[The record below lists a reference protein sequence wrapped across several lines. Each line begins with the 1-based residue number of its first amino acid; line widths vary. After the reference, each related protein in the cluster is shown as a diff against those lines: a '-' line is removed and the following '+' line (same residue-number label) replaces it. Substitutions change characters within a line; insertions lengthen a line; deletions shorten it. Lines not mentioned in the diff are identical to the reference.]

1 MWTTQ
6 TSVVGLETTRSSTG
20 VLATTST
27 SAEGSKTTRPS
38 PGGLWTTRT
47 SVEGSETTGSST
59 GKITGARRT
68 TWESGS
74 EVATYEGTSGK
85 FSKATI
91 SGSSHTEATTLIAS
105 NSTSGTGLRP
115 EDNTAVAGGQAT
127 GRVTGTTKVIPGTTV
142 APGSSNTE
150 STTSLGERR
159 TTRIGI
165 ITGATTGTSERSSP
179 GSKTGNTGAISGTT
193 VAPGSSNTV
202 TMGVTTGTTIAPG
215 SSNTKATTPTEVRT
229 TTEVRT
235 ATETTTSRLN
245 SDATGRGIQTG
256 TTGTGSGTTSSPGSF
271 NAEATTFKEHVRTTE
286 TRILSGTTGRPSGT
300 TVIPESS
307 NTGTSTGIGRQT
319 STAVVSSRV
328 TGVSESSSP
337 GTSKEAFETTTGPGI
352 SITGSPSKSN
362 RITTSPRISYPET
375 TVVATGEQETE
386 NKTGC
391 PTSLSPPSAC
401 YGPLGEKKSP
411 GDIWTANC
419 HKCTCTDA
427 ETVDCKLKECPSPP
441 TCKPEERLVKFK
453 DNDTCCEIGY
463 CEPRTCLFNNNDY
476 EVGASFA
483 DPNNPC
489 ISYSCHN
496 TGFVAVVQDCPKQTW
511 CAEEDRVY
519 DSTKCCYTC
528 KPNCRSSS
536 VNVTVNYNGCK
547 KKVEMARCTGECKKT
562 IKYDYDIFQLKNS
575 CLCCQEENY
584 EYREIDL
591 DCPDGGT
598 IPYRKKFS
606 TLLLIRKY

>member
-1 MWTTQ
+1 M
-6 TSVVGLETTRSSTG
+6 
-20 VLATTST
+20 
-27 SAEGSKTTRPS
+27 TRPFVFQE
-38 PGGLWTTRT
+38 PPL
-47 SVEGSETTGSST
+47 
-59 GKITGARRT
+59 A
-68 TWESGS
+68 
-74 EVATYEGTSGK
+74 
-85 FSKATI
+85 
-91 SGSSHTEATTLIAS
+91 H
-105 NSTSGTGLRP
+105 LR
-115 EDNTAVAGGQAT
+115 GQALEVKQ
-127 GRVTGTTKVIPGTTV
+127 VTLVQSLAQQLHLEALTQRLQLLQKSELPLKSEQQLKLPLQDSTV
-142 APGSSNTE
+142 MP
-150 STTSLGERR
+150 L
-159 TTRIGI
+159 
-165 ITGATTGTSERSSP
+165 
-179 GSKTGNTGAISGTT
+179 
-193 VAPGSSNTV
+193 
-202 TMGVTTGTTIAPG
+202 
-215 SSNTKATTPTEVRT
+215 
-229 TTEVRT
+229 
-235 ATETTTSRLN
+235 
-245 SDATGRGIQTG
+245 
-256 TTGTGSGTTSSPGSF
+256 
-271 NAEATTFKEHVRTTE
+271 
-286 TRILSGTTGRPSGT
+286 
-300 TVIPESS
+300 
-307 NTGTSTGIGRQT
+307 
-319 STAVVSSRV
+319 AVEYKQV
-328 TGVSESSSP
+328 
-337 GTSKEAFETTTGPGI
+337 
-352 SITGSPSKSN
+352 
-362 RITTSPRISYPET
+362 
-375 TVVATGEQETE
+375 
-386 NKTGC
+386 
-391 PTSLSPPSAC
+391 
-401 YGPLGEKKSP
+401 PLGQALELHPHLEVSMQKQQLLKNMLEPLKQEFYQVLLWYQAELLVSQKVPAQVPPRKHLKQLLVLEFLPLALLQSQIESQQAPEYPTQP

-598 IPYRKKFS
+598 IPYRF
-606 TLLLIRKY
+606 

>member
-1 MWTTQ
+1 MK
-6 TSVVGLETTRSSTG
+6 
-20 VLATTST
+20 VLQ
-27 SAEGSKTTRPS
+27 ENS
-38 PGGLWTTRT
+38 PRH
-47 SVEGSETTGSST
+47 
-59 GKITGARRT
+59 A
-68 TWESGS
+68 
-74 EVATYEGTSGK
+74 
-85 FSKATI
+85 I
-91 SGSSHTEATTLIAS
+91 SGSSHTEATTLIVS

-150 STTSLGERR
+150 STTSLGESR
-159 TTRIGI
+159 TRIGR
-165 ITGATTGTSERSSP
+165 ITGATTGTSKRSSP

-193 VAPGSSNTV
+193 VAPGSSNTGATTSLGSGETTQGGIKIV

-235 ATETTTSRLN
+235 ATETTTSRHS
-245 SDATGRGIQTG
+245 SDATGSGIQTG
-256 TTGTGSGTTSSPGSF
+256 ITGTGSGTTSSPGGF

-286 TRILSGTTGRPSGT
+286 TRILSGTTRGRSGT

-307 NTGTSTGIGRQT
+307 NTGTSTGVGRQT
-319 STAVVSSRV
+319 STAVVSGRV

-337 GTSKEAFETTTGPGI
+337 GTSKEASETTTGPGI
-352 SITGSPSKSN
+352 STTGSTSKSN
-362 RITTSPRISYPET
+362 RITTSSRIPYPET

-386 NKTGC
+386 TKTGC
-391 PTSLSPPSAC
+391 TTSLPPPPAC

-453 DNDTCCEIGY
+453 DNDTCCEIAY

-483 DPNNPC
+483 DPKNPC

-528 KPNCRSSS
+528 KPYCRSSS

-547 KKVEMARCTGECKKT
+547 KKVEMARCAGECKKT

-598 IPYRKKFS
+598 IPYRYRHIITCSCLDICQQSMTS
-606 TLLLIRKY
+606 TVS

>member
-1 MWTTQ
+1 MTRTTVTSAVALRTSGLSSGEKE
-6 TSVVGLETTRSSTG
+6 TSVTESR
-20 VLATTST
+20 TSGP
-27 SAEGSKTTRPS
+27 SIEGSQ
-38 PGGLWTTRT
+38 
-47 SVEGSETTGSST
+47 TTGT
-59 GKITGARRT
+59 A
-68 TWESGS
+68 
-74 EVATYEGTSGK
+74 GTSGK

-91 SGSSHTEATTLIAS
+91 SGSSH
-105 NSTSGTGLRP
+105 
-115 EDNTAVAGGQAT
+115 
-127 GRVTGTTKVIPGTTV
+127 
-142 APGSSNTE
+142 TE

-193 VAPGSSNTV
+193 VAPGSSNT
-202 TMGVTTGTTIAPG
+202 
-215 SSNTKATTPTEVRT
+215 
-229 TTEVRT
+229 
-235 ATETTTSRLN
+235 ETTTSRLN

-271 NAEATTFKEHVRTTE
+271 NA
-286 TRILSGTTGRPSGT
+286 G
-300 TVIPESS
+300 
-307 NTGTSTGIGRQT
+307 
-319 STAVVSSRV
+319 TAVVSSRV

-352 SITGSPSKSN
+352 S
-362 RITTSPRISYPET
+362 TTET

-386 NKTGC
+386 NKT
-391 PTSLSPPSAC
+391 AC

-496 TGFVAVVQDCPKQTW
+496 TGFFAVVQDCPKQTW

-547 KKVEMARCTGECKKT
+547 KKVEMARCTGECRKT

-598 IPYRKKFS
+598 IPYRF
-606 TLLLIRKY
+606 